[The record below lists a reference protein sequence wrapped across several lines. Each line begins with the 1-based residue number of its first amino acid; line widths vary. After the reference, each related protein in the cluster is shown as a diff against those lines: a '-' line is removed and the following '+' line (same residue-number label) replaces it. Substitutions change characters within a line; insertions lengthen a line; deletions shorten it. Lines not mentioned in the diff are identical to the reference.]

1 MDGNC
6 KLNYK
11 ISDASSIYLHDSRI
25 FSMDFDDNSISIR
38 FPQGIFLAKDGSK
51 TKEALIKLL
60 IKPDDINVYISKKIG
75 RKKIKYITKYID
87 LIRFIKYLNYRQIEI
102 IDVMNQGQNHYL
114 WRGVFIKNNKYLD
127 LYVEIQFISC
137 NAIQWEIYY
146 DI

>member
-6 KLNYK
+6 KLNCK
-11 ISDASSIYLHDSRI
+11 ISDASSICLHDSRI

-51 TKEALIKLL
+51 TQEALVKLL
-60 IKPDDINVYISKKIG
+60 INSDNINVYISKKIG
-75 RKKIKYITKYID
+75 RKNIKYITKYAD
-87 LIRFIKYLNYRQIEI
+87 LSRFAKYMNCRQIEI

-127 LYVEIQFISC
+127 LYAEIQFISC
-137 NAIQWEIYY
+137 NTIQWEIYY